1 MKVKIILFT
10 ACWSLLALLQVQVQ
24 AQVQAEKVA
33 VFEEFGQPENI
44 NFGNGCIYVKEK
56 TTNFVYDPKDYKL
69 ITKFGK
75 EGEGPGEIK
84 KNPFGGPMAVTPHND
99 KIYIS
104 NFGKLSIFSKTGK
117 FIKEYKINPF
127 ENFLPFGEKYICI
140 PVAPKE
146 ENSQKIVL
154 ALFLADEN
162 LKKGKMIYKSD
173 LEVGPTANFNF
184 PMTPFYPVI
193 DKNKLFVIAGIH
205 GFAIDA
211 FDENGEKKYRI
222 KRDYKRLKIPSS
234 YKDKTMKWFKTD
246 PFYKQFYE
254 IFKDRIDFKD
264 DYPPIYIM
272 FADNGKLYVMMNQ
285 FKKEQREC
293 IVMDREGNEK
303 KRIYL
308 PVPENYGMDVAFHF
322 TISDNYFYKLEEN
335 IDEETWELYRIKI

>member
-10 ACWSLLALLQVQVQ
+10 ACWSLLTLLPVQ
-24 AQVQAEKVA
+24 AQAEKVA
-33 VFEEFGQPENI
+33 VFEDFGQPEGI
-44 NFGNGCIYVKEK
+44 YFGNGFIYVLEK
-56 TTNFVYDPKDYKL
+56 TTIFVYNPEDYKL

-84 KNPFGGPMAVTPHND
+84 KNPFGGPMAVSPYND
-99 KIYIS
+99 KVYIS
-104 NFGKLSIFSKTGK
+104 SFGKLSIFSKTGK
-117 FIKEYKINPF
+117 FIKESKISPF
-127 ENFLPFGEKYICI
+127 DTFLPFGKKYICI
-140 PVAPKE
+140 STTPKE

-173 LEVGPTANFNF
+173 FEVGPNASFNF

-205 GFAIDA
+205 GFTIDA

-222 KRDYKRLKIPSS
+222 QRDYNRLKIPSS
-234 YKDKTMKWFKTD
+234 YKDKTLEWFKTD
-246 PFYKQFYE
+246 PTYKQYYE
-254 IFKDRIDFKD
+254 IFKNRITFKD
-264 DYPPIYIM
+264 DYPPIYTI
-272 FADNGKLYVMMNQ
+272 FADNGKLYVMTNQ

-293 IVMDREGNEK
+293 IVMDPEGNEK

-308 PVPENYGMDVAFHF
+308 PVPENYGLDAEFHVN
-322 TISDNYFYKLEEN
+322 ISDNWFYKLEEN